1 MSKDGSKQQKEVSEI
16 NDIINKIQEVEKQ
29 LEADDDDDDQNH
41 PMPFLIWT
49 AKMGWEEIAHA
60 KQQAT
65 NKLEQLKSR
74 LMEQGNKRKAIIE
87 NHQKLREEIQQPRK
101 RMRNPVANMMFHM
114 QQQKALARRRRRR
127 VQQKLRHPSARD
139 ADT

>member
-29 LEADDDDDDQNH
+29 LEADDDYDQNH
-41 PMPFLIWT
+41 PTPFLIWT

-65 NKLEQLKSR
+65 NKLEQLKSK

-87 NHQKLREEIQQPRK
+87 NHQKLREEI
-101 RMRNPVANMMFHM
+101 
-114 QQQKALARRRRRR
+114 RR
-127 VQQKLRHPSARD
+127 VQQKMQHPLAC
-139 ADT
+139 DTDT

>member
-1 MSKDGSKQQKEVSEI
+1 MSQDGNKQQKEVSEI

-41 PMPFLIWT
+41 PTPFLIWT

-65 NKLEQLKSR
+65 NKLEQLKSKLR
-74 LMEQGNKRKAIIE
+74 AQGKERKAVIE
-87 NHQKLREEIQQPRK
+87 NHQKLHEEI
-101 RMRNPVANMMFHM
+101 
-114 QQQKALARRRRRR
+114 RR
-127 VQQKLRHPSARD
+127 VQQKCLHFIFFTNRYK
-139 ADT
+139 

>member
-1 MSKDGSKQQKEVSEI
+1 MSQDGNKQQKEVSEI

-29 LEADDDDDDQNH
+29 LEADEDYEDQNH
-41 PMPFLIWT
+41 PTPFLIWT

-65 NKLEQLKSR
+65 NKLEQLKSK
-74 LMEQGNKRKAIIE
+74 LMEQGNKCKAIIE
-87 NHQKLREEIQQPRK
+87 NHQKLLEEIRRK
-101 RMRNPVANMMFHM
+101 KQKM
-114 QQQKALARRRRRR
+114 Q
-127 VQQKLRHPSARD
+127 HPLARD